1 MRTPG
6 IVAASM
12 MSVAVL
18 TLCAC
23 AGVVGLA
30 HGDPG
35 RGQGGAGS
43 TQTTVAAVA
52 PAPAPDAPIT
62 GLAAGSIA
70 PSAVAVGPISA
81 IIVTFNNHMQ
91 QLAASDP
98 RLTPD
103 AIAAALETELRA
115 HQLFASG
122 AASVHGTLAITVEDF
137 NSTLASNVT
146 VLGYTFRNVVL
157 TGSVLLR
164 AAPAGGRSAFTVHAR
179 AHVSNR
185 DPGEGSLAG
194 LYGRFAVLTVAA
206 LRGVEAPSESTPR

>member
-1 MRTPG
+1 
-6 IVAASM
+6 

-35 RGQGGAGS
+35 RDQGGAGS
-43 TQTTVAAVA
+43 TQTTAAAVA
-52 PAPAPDAPIT
+52 PAPAPAVPT
-62 GLAAGSIA
+62 SGLTPGSIA
-70 PSAVAVGPISA
+70 PSAAALGPISA
-81 IIVTFNNHMQ
+81 VIVTFNDHMQ

-103 AIAAALETELRA
+103 AIAAAVETELRA

-122 AASVHGTLAITVEDF
+122 AASVHEALAITVEDF
-137 NSTLASNVT
+137 NSTLATNVT

-164 AAPAGGRSAFTVHAR
+164 ARPASGRPAFTVHAR
-179 AHVSNR
+179 AHVTNR
-185 DPGEGSLAG
+185 DPGAGSLAG
-194 LYGRFAVLTVAA
+194 LYGRFAVLAVAA